1 MKKLFAILITLL
13 IAFAICSCGNNDKY
27 NDDKTV
33 VLKNTSDNKNITIKF
48 EHKGDDITK
57 LSQKEIISFDSL
69 GVSNAMDA
77 QALLEP
83 KIAMIPTIDGYENKI
98 TVKDDHVEE
107 TIDINFQDIDV
118 DKINEI
124 PGLNFVGDANE
135 QISLEETIKE
145 LKKSGFKEVDEKK

>member
-1 MKKLFAILITLL
+1 MKKLIAILMTLV
-13 IAFAICSCGNNDKY
+13 IAFAICSCGNKEKY
-27 NDDKTV
+27 ADNTTV
-33 VLKNTSDNKNITIKF
+33 VLTNTSDNKNITIKF
-48 EHKGDDITK
+48 EHKGDGITK

-69 GVSNAMDA
+69 GVGNAMDA

-107 TIDINFQDIDV
+107 TVDIDFKKIDS

-124 PGLNFVGDANE
+124 PGLNFVGDAKDT
-135 QISLEETIKE
+135 ISLEETIKE

>member
-69 GVSNAMDA
+69 GVSNSMDA

-145 LKKSGFKEVDEKK
+145 LKKTGFKEVDEKK

>member
-69 GVSNAMDA
+69 GVSNSMDA